1 MPNDNVKDMVNS
13 LAGGDN
19 IKAQD
24 AFKNALSDKIGQALD
39 DKRQSVATDWL
50 NSAQDQEAIKDAS
63 GLDAGASSV
72 VTPGQESPVE
82 EPVADEVEIDQG
94 GEDVNQ
100 LSFQKFKKTLTELK
114 EDSPKETAEFKKLS
128 PAEKQAVKDV
138 FTLLGNTKGEIIT
151 KVDGIIKQVA
161 KKRNVKVSAIE
172 DYFDNEILKLK
183 EIKNGNCNKNTQRY
197 GS

>member
-39 DKRQSVATDWL
+39 DKRQTVATDWL

-72 VTPGQESPVE
+72 VISRTRTR
-82 EPVADEVEIDQG
+82 VACRRTC
-94 GEDVNQ
+94 
-100 LSFQKFKKTLTELK
+100 S
-114 EDSPKETAEFKKLS
+114 
-128 PAEKQAVKDV
+128 
-138 FTLLGNTKGEIIT
+138 
-151 KVDGIIKQVA
+151 
-161 KKRNVKVSAIE
+161 R
-172 DYFDNEILKLK
+172 
-183 EIKNGNCNKNTQRY
+183 C
-197 GS
+197 

>member
-63 GLDAGASSV
+63 GLDAGASV
-72 VTPGQESPVE
+72 WLHQ
-82 EPVADEVEIDQG
+82 DK
-94 GEDVNQ
+94 NR
-100 LSFQKFKKTLTELK
+100 LLK
-114 EDSPKETAEFKKLS
+114 NLLLMKL
-128 PAEKQAVKDV
+128 
-138 FTLLGNTKGEIIT
+138 
-151 KVDGIIKQVA
+151 
-161 KKRNVKVSAIE
+161 R
-172 DYFDNEILKLK
+172 
-183 EIKNGNCNKNTQRY
+183 
-197 GS
+197 

>member
-13 LAGGDN
+13 LSSGDN
-19 IKAQD
+19 VKAQD

-94 GEDVNQ
+94 GEDV
-100 LSFQKFKKTLTELK
+100 E
-114 EDSPKETAEFKKLS
+114 
-128 PAEKQAVKDV
+128 PAVVPEV
-138 FTLLGNTKGEIIT
+138 
-151 KVDGIIKQVA
+151 
-161 KKRNVKVSAIE
+161 
-172 DYFDNEILKLK
+172 
-183 EIKNGNCNKNTQRY
+183 
-197 GS
+197 

>member
-13 LAGGDN
+13 LASGDN

-72 VTPGQESPVE
+72 VTPGQEPA
-82 EPVADEVEIDQG
+82 EPVAAEVEIDQG
-94 GEDVNQ
+94 GEDV
-100 LSFQKFKKTLTELK
+100 E
-114 EDSPKETAEFKKLS
+114 
-128 PAEKQAVKDV
+128 PAVVPEV
-138 FTLLGNTKGEIIT
+138 
-151 KVDGIIKQVA
+151 
-161 KKRNVKVSAIE
+161 
-172 DYFDNEILKLK
+172 
-183 EIKNGNCNKNTQRY
+183 
-197 GS
+197 